1 MQSGLVL
8 RPGGRV
14 WSATLRKKKL
24 YHLADTEL
32 LPQWAGGG
40 RNLAMN

>member
-14 WSATLRKKKL
+14 WSATLRKKKNYTTSQTL
-24 YHLADTEL
+24 SSSPSGPEV
-32 LPQWAGGG
+32 GGTWQ
-40 RNLAMN
+40 